1 MMTDPDGWDGKERRD
16 PDQPEPTGQRRH
28 YRWNLFLDQLV
39 EQRIILAALAFAV
52 FVILAVQ
59 SYAIIN
65 TNDQASRGIGET
77 HRIAERLQSCT
88 IPDGQCYKDLQKSGQ
103 GGLIRL
109 VTYWDCALLTPP
121 YPTRNQAQLD
131 NCRTR
136 AQIPT
141 SGQVPEPP
149 PQIGTATT
157 VTR

>member
-1 MMTDPDGWDGKERRD
+1 MTDPDGWDGKERRR
-16 PDQPEPTGQRRH
+16 PRQASGKERRR

-39 EQRIILAALAFAV
+39 EQRIVIAALGFAV
-52 FVILAVQ
+52 FIILAVQ
-59 SYAIIN
+59 GFAIFN
-65 TNDQASRGIGET
+65 TNDQAGKGIKET
-77 HRIAERLQSCT
+77 RRIAERLESCT

-121 YPTRNQAQLD
+121 YPARNQALLD
-131 NCRTR
+131 HCRSL

-141 SGQVPEPP
+141 SGQVNET
-149 PQIGTATT
+149 QIGTATT